1 MAKKNNDSLYNLL
14 QSILEDDLIKSA
26 VDDPGS
32 DHPVADE
39 DGGEQDVVHGEHFEE
54 TEPAN
59 FEEQLG
65 NTLNAPQNEGGEGD
79 ELIGTQNPSQT
90 GEDVPDTEDDMHETQ
105 DTSHPASVKNT
116 KQSAV
121 KVASLISQAYKAL
134 YDVVEQVNSLFST
147 PNLNNTLDTTK
158 VASTPVNQI
167 NAFDSALSNTFT
179 DFSKNASQ
187 SNEQIQPSQSD
198 QEKTERVTPLDRQ
211 IAYAFS
217 TDLIKSAEIDASLVG
232 TWLKKM
238 MKKYAEHEGDKDKPK
253 AEDTATDSE
262 LPEGTDTTVPASDV
276 SEEVPDDV
284 IQKLLDDLNK
294 SLPESGA
301 ELGGEKGIS
310 DLGGD
315 LEGAANEVAGDF
327 AAKLDEL
334 GVPEQDMLDLAAEG
348 LKESPETSPEN
359 EDLKK
364 VEDVRSQS
372 DVEAERESENEY
384 KTENEKTSALKK
396 QLKKAIYTKLAA
408 YALKKMVS
416 KHAKTKASKSGKKAQ
431 TKLTSDVWEEIA
443 KYLGE
448 LNK

>member
-90 GEDVPDTEDDMHETQ
+90 GVDVPDTEDDIHETQ

-134 YDVVEQVNSLFST
+134 YDVVEQVNSLFSA

-179 DFSKNASQ
+179 DFSKSASQ
-187 SNEQIQPSQSD
+187 SNEQTQPPQSNH
-198 QEKTERVTPLDRQ
+198 EKTEHVTPLDRQ

-238 MKKYAEHEGDKDKPK
+238 MKKYAEGEDDRDKSK
-253 AEDTATDSE
+253 AEDTDTGSE

-294 SLPESGA
+294 NLPESGE
-301 ELGGEKGIS
+301 ELGGGKGIS
-310 DLGGD
+310 DLGED

-334 GVPEQDMLDLAAEG
+334 GVPEHDMLDLAAEG
-348 LKESPETSPEN
+348 LKESPES
-359 EDLKK
+359 EDLEK

-372 DVEAERESENEY
+372 DVEAERESENES
-384 KTENEKTSALKK
+384 KAETEKTSSLKK

>member
-1 MAKKNNDSLYNLL
+1 
-14 QSILEDDLIKSA
+14 
-26 VDDPGS
+26 
-32 DHPVADE
+32 
-39 DGGEQDVVHGEHFEE
+39 
-54 TEPAN
+54 
-59 FEEQLG
+59 
-65 NTLNAPQNEGGEGD
+65 
-79 ELIGTQNPSQT
+79 
-90 GEDVPDTEDDMHETQ
+90 
-105 DTSHPASVKNT
+105 
-116 KQSAV
+116 
-121 KVASLISQAYKAL
+121 
-134 YDVVEQVNSLFST
+134 
-147 PNLNNTLDTTK
+147 
-158 VASTPVNQI
+158 
-167 NAFDSALSNTFT
+167 
-179 DFSKNASQ
+179 
-187 SNEQIQPSQSD
+187 
-198 QEKTERVTPLDRQ
+198 LDRQ

-238 MKKYAEHEGDKDKPK
+238 MKKYAEGEDDRDKSK
-253 AEDTATDSE
+253 AEDTDTGSE

-294 SLPESGA
+294 NLPESGE
-301 ELGGEKGIS
+301 ELGGGKGIS
-310 DLGGD
+310 DLGED

-334 GVPEQDMLDLAAEG
+334 GVPEHDMLDLAAEG
-348 LKESPETSPEN
+348 LKESPES
-359 EDLKK
+359 EDLEK

-372 DVEAERESENEY
+372 DVEAERESENES
-384 KTENEKTSALKK
+384 KAETEKTSSLKK

>member
-14 QSILEDDLIKSA
+14 QSILEDDLVKSA

-32 DHPVADE
+32 SHPIADE
-39 DGGEQDVVHGEHFEE
+39 DGGEQDVVHGEHYEE
-54 TEPAN
+54 NEPTN

-79 ELIGTQNPSQT
+79 EIIGTQNPSQT
-90 GEDVPDTEDDMHETQ
+90 GEDVPDTEDDIHETQ
-105 DTSHPASVKNT
+105 DTSHPANVKNT

-134 YDVVEQVNSLFST
+134 YDVVEQVNTIFTT
-147 PNLNNTLDTTK
+147 PTNAALDTTK
-158 VASTPVNQI
+158 IANTPTDQI
-167 NAFDSALSNTFT
+167 NAFDSTLSNTFT
-179 DFSKNASQ
+179 DFSKNANQFNQQTQTRVSQ
-187 SNEQIQPSQSD
+187 GETEQ
-198 QEKTERVTPLDRQ
+198 VTALDRQ
-211 IAYAFS
+211 IAYTFT
-217 TDLIKSAEIDASLVG
+217 TDLIKSAEVDANLVG

-238 MKKYAEHEGDKDKPK
+238 MKKHAADEEDKPK
-253 AEDTATDSE
+253 PDDAGNE
-262 LPEGTDTTVPASDV
+262 LPEGTDTTIPASDV
-276 SEEVPDDV
+276 SGEVPDDV

-294 SLPESGA
+294 NLPTA
-301 ELGGEKGIS
+301 GEGLEEEEKPF
-310 DLGGD
+310 DLSKD
-315 LEGAANEVAGDF
+315 LEGTANEVAGDF

-334 GVPEQDMLDLAAEG
+334 GVPEHDVLDMAAEG
-348 LKESPETSPEN
+348 LKESPEIGPGLKGEE
-359 EDLKK
+359 EDLEK

-372 DVEAERESENEY
+372 DVEAERETGSESKAES
-384 KTENEKTSALKK
+384 EKTSSLKK

-416 KHAKTKASKSGKKAQ
+416 KNAKTKTSKSGKKAQ

-443 KYLGE
+443 KYLSE